1 VADAVGLQKIS
12 LMQGRFHIF
21 QRKNSPFWWVGF
33 YYKGKHVRETT
44 KERNQVLAESFA
56 EKWYFKKQGQIQSG
70 QLVTS
75 TKTFGLAAKQAL
87 LNYRES
93 VKRGERSQST
103 LDSIEVCLKAR
114 VLPFF
119 EKKSIESITNQ
130 SWFEF
135 KDYIYKLFP
144 SVKRGTLHQYKNAIR
159 VVLNDAYRQGTIKSL
174 PVFKD
179 SYDSVRI
186 DSPRPWFNH
195 SEYKTLLAGIRRHIK
210 HLETAQPRWVD
221 SAEEL
226 YDYVIFGT
234 NTGMRVSELSNV
246 RFRDVEIQREQST
259 VRGGQTTREFLII
272 RNIKG
277 KRGTG
282 TCKSFYGAVT
292 AFNRTIKRRGI
303 SEPRKSD
310 EKLFL
315 AHHRDMFNVI
325 LADTNLKYSNG
336 QPPAKRDFVSLRATY
351 ICFRLLNGADV
362 YEVATNCRTSPEMIR
377 ESYAKYLGGEMFK
390 DINRMRLSVEG
401 WDE

>member
-1 VADAVGLQKIS
+1 MADAVGLQKIN

-33 YYKGKHVRETT
+33 YHKGKHIRETT
-44 KERNQVLAESFA
+44 KEKNRSVAGAFA
-56 EKWYFKKQGQIQSG
+56 EKWYFKKQMQIEGG

-75 TKTFGLAAKQAL
+75 TKTFGGAAKQAL
-87 LNYRES
+87 QRYQES
-93 VKRGERSQST
+93 VNRGERSSAT
-103 LDSIEVCLKAR
+103 LDSISVCLKAR

-119 EKKSIESITNQ
+119 EKKPVESITNQ

-135 KDYIYKLFP
+135 KDHIYKMYP
-144 SVKRGTLHQYKNAIR
+144 NAKRGTLHQYKNALR

-179 SYDSVRI
+179 SYDSSRI
-186 DSPRPWFNH
+186 DTPRPWFNH
-195 SEYKTLLAGIRRHIK
+195 TEYKTLLAGIRRHIK
-210 HLETAQPRWVD
+210 HLKTVKPRWVEG
-221 SAEEL
+221 AEEL

-234 NTGMRVSELSNV
+234 NTGMRVSEMTNA
-246 RFRDVEIQREQST
+246 RFCDVEIHQEQA
-259 VRGGQTTREFLII
+259 VEDGLRVKKEFLVI

-282 TCKSFYGAVT
+282 TCKSFYGAV
-292 AFNRTIKRRGI
+292 AAYRRLASRRKI
-303 SEPRKSD
+303 PDTRKSTTN
-310 EKLFL
+310 LFL
-315 AHHRDMFNVI
+315 THHRDMFNVI
-325 LADTNLKYSNG
+325 LAQTNLKFSDS

-377 ESYAKYLGGEMFK
+377 DSYAKYLGGEMFK
-390 DINRMRLSVEG
+390 GINRVRGALEG

>member
-1 VADAVGLQKIS
+1 MADAVGLQKIS

-195 SEYKTLLAGIRRHIK
+195 SEHKTLLAGIRRHIK

-303 SEPRKSD
+303 TEPRKSD